1 MKKYKL
7 PFSGKDLPLSDGQ
20 RIWIDGLLSGFSHQ
34 ALIRK
39 DFAEDVQ
46 IGLPLAILYGSQ
58 TGNAESVAYS
68 CAELAKHHGL
78 TAQVIDMGDIEV
90 SDLPAIERLLVVTS
104 TYGEG
109 EMPDNAETLW
119 QALAADDAPRLEKT
133 HFSVLGLG
141 DTAYDQFCEAAK
153 LWDSRLEQLG
163 AKRIAERVDC
173 DVDFEDDAE
182 AWSANV
188 LPIISQ
194 KGSQKLAEAP
204 QKQVAKTQSQYTR
217 KNPLLAKLIAKRM
230 LTSEQSGKE
239 IIHYEFDLGDSGERY
254 QVGAMLNVLPRNH
267 EALVQELLTT
277 LKADAD
283 EVVTWREQEITLGT
297 LFAEKL
303 EIRTPSIEFIQA
315 IAERSDNT
323 KLLVLLDK
331 REDLDSFIYG
341 KDIVYLLNRYP
352 AAAFDV
358 ESLLPLLKPLAPRA
372 YSISSSINKHDKQV
386 HLTIGSVRY
395 RMDNRKLKT
404 DRDFLGVCS
413 TWLADSVAVGDSVPC
428 YFSPNKH
435 FTVPQDDDCPMI
447 MVGPGT
453 GIAPFR
459 AFLEEREVRGA
470 TGDNW
475 LFFGDREEK
484 NDFVYREELTAW
496 QQSGLLTRLDLAFSR
511 DQAEKIYVQTR
522 MAEHGKTLFEWLE
535 RGAYFYVCGDANR
548 MAKDVDKTLHQII
561 AEHGELDEQ
570 GARDYVEAMKK
581 AKRYVRDVY

>member
-1 MKKYKL
+1 MKKLKL

-20 RIWIDGLLSGFSHQ
+20 RVWLDGLLSGFSQQ
-34 ALIRK
+34 AVIRK

-68 CAELAKHHGL
+68 CAEMAKSHGL
-78 TAQVIDMGDIEV
+78 TAQVIDMEDMRAA
-90 SDLPAIERLLVVTS
+90 DLPAIERLLIITS

-119 QALAADDAPRLEKT
+119 QAVSEDDAPQLPQT
-133 HFSVLGLG
+133 FFSVLALG
-141 DTAYDQFCEAAK
+141 DTAYDGFCEAGK
-153 LWDSRLEQLG
+153 LWDNRLAELG
-163 AKRIAERVDC
+163 AKRIAERLDC

-204 QKQVAKTQSQYTR
+204 QKQAAKAQSQYTR
-217 KNPLLAKLIAKRM
+217 KNPLLATLIAKKT
-230 LTSEQSGKE
+230 LTGEQSGKE
-239 IIHYEFDLGDSGERY
+239 IIHYELDLGDSGERY
-254 QVGAMLNVLPRNH
+254 QVGGMLNVLPRNH
-267 EALVQELLTT
+267 SQLVEELLTV
-277 LKADAD
+277 LKAKAEDS
-283 EVVTWREQEITLGT
+283 VTWRERDITLGE
-297 LFAEKL
+297 LFRDKL
-303 EIRTPSIEFIQA
+303 EIRNPSIELVQA

-323 KLLVLLDK
+323 KLLVLLDQ
-331 REDLDSFIYG
+331 REQLDDFIYG

-352 AAAFDV
+352 TAAFDA
-358 ESLLPLLKPLAPRA
+358 ERLLPLLKPLSPRA
-372 YSISSSINKHDKQV
+372 YSISSSLNMHDKQV
-386 HLTIGSVRY
+386 HLTVGSVRY
-395 RMDNRKLKT
+395 TLQNKKILS
-404 DRDFLGVCS
+404 DRQYLGVCS
-413 TWLADSVAVGDSVPC
+413 TWLADSVAVGDKVPC

-435 FTVPQDDDCPMI
+435 FTVPQDDNCPMI

-470 TGDNW
+470 SGDNW

-484 NDFVYREELTAW
+484 NDFIYRDELMAW

-522 MAEHGKTLFEWLE
+522 MAEHGKALFEWLQ
-535 RGAYFYVCGDANR
+535 RGAYFYVCGDASH
-548 MAKDVDKTLHQII
+548 MAKDVDKMLHTII
-561 AEHGELDEQ
+561 AEHGGLDES
-570 GARDYVEAMKK
+570 GAAAYVEAMKK

>member
-1 MKKYKL
+1 MKKLKL

-20 RIWIDGLLSGFSHQ
+20 RVWLDGLLSGFSQQ
-34 ALIRK
+34 AVIRK
-39 DFAEDVQ
+39 DFAEDMN

-58 TGNAESVAYS
+58 TGNAESVAYA
-68 CAELAKHHGL
+68 CAEMAKNYGL

-90 SDLPAIERLLVVTS
+90 DDLSAIERLLIVTS

-109 EMPDNAETLW
+109 EMPDNAESLW
-119 QALAADDAPRLEKT
+119 QAISADDALKLPQT
-133 HFSVLGLG
+133 FFSVLALG
-141 DTAYDQFCEAAK
+141 DTAYDEFCEAGK
-153 LWDSRLEQLG
+153 LWDERLEQLG

-204 QKQVAKTQSQYTR
+204 QKQTAKVQSQYTR
-217 KNPLLAKLIAKRM
+217 KNPLLATLITKKT
-230 LTSEQSGKE
+230 LTSDQSGKE
-239 IIHYEFDLGDSGERY
+239 IVHYEFDLGDSGETY
-254 QVGAMLNVLPRNH
+254 QVGGMLNVLPRNH
-267 EALVQELLTT
+267 NQLVEELLAV
-277 LKADAD
+277 LKADAGD
-283 EVVTWREQEITLGT
+283 SVTWREREITLGE
-297 LFAEKL
+297 LFSDKL
-303 EIRTPSIEFIQA
+303 EIRNPSIELVQA

-323 KLLVLLDK
+323 KLLVLLDQ
-331 REDLDSFIYG
+331 REQLEDFIYG

-352 AAAFDV
+352 AAAFDA
-358 ESLLPLLKPLAPRA
+358 ESLLPLLKPLSPRA
-372 YSISSSINKHDKQV
+372 YSISSSLNKHDKQV
-386 HLTIGSVRY
+386 HLTVGSVRY
-395 RMDNRKLKT
+395 TLQNKT
-404 DRDFLGVCS
+404 ILCDRQYLGVCS
-413 TWLADSVAVGDSVPC
+413 TWLADSVAVGDEVPC

-435 FTVPQDDDCPMI
+435 FTVPQDDNCPMI

-470 TGDNW
+470 SGDNW

-484 NDFVYREELTAW
+484 NDFIYREELLSW

-522 MAEHGKTLFEWLE
+522 MAEHGKALFEWLQ
-535 RGAYFYVCGDANR
+535 RGAYFYVCGDASR

-561 AEHGELDEQ
+561 AEYGGLNDA
-570 GARDYVEAMKK
+570 GAKAYVEAMKK